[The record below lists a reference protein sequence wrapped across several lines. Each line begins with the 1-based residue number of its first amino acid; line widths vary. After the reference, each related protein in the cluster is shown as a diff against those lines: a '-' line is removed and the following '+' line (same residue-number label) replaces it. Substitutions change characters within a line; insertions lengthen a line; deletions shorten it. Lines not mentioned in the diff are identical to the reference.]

1 MVSITFQPTTEDTIL
16 FVGGGKVAERRMQL
30 FIDEPCNIVVI
41 APTVTDRISQWAK
54 DNRITWYDRAFT
66 MDDEHHIITSSL
78 FFICTDNSKLN
89 DTLYDMGKK
98 HRVWTNRSDAPS
110 ACRFTV
116 PSSLELGDLHIAI
129 SANNV
134 GPRINR
140 LVKQDMMNRYGQLQ
154 KAMPRLKIFREEVKL
169 LLPTPEARQ
178 KFWRN
183 HLTVETFEAILKGE
197 WRTIEEKL
205 AHEISGIRSKS

>member
-41 APTVTDRISQWAK
+41 APTVTDRICQWAK

-78 FFICTDNSKLN
+78 FFICTDNSELN

-197 WRTIEEKL
+197 WMTIEEKL

>member
-1 MVSITFQPTTEDTIL
+1 MVSITFQPTTEDVIL
-16 FVGGGKVAERRMQL
+16 FVGGGEVAERRMKL
-30 FIDEPCNIVVI
+30 FIDEPCQIVVI
-41 APTVTDRISQWAK
+41 APAVTDRISQWAK

-178 KFWRN
+178 KFWRD

-197 WRTIEEKL
+197 WMTIEEKL
-205 AHEISGIRSKS
+205 DHEISGIRSKS

>member
-1 MVSITFQPTTEDTIL
+1 MVSITFQPTTEDVIL
-16 FVGGGKVAERRMQL
+16 FVGGGEVAERRMKL
-30 FIDEPCNIVVI
+30 FIDEPCQIVVI
-41 APTVTDRISQWAK
+41 APAVTDTIRQWAK
-54 DNRITWYDRAFT
+54 DQHITWYKRAFIS
-66 MDDEHHIITSSL
+66 DDEHFIITSSL
-78 FFICTDNSKLN
+78 FFICTDNHELN
-89 DTLYDMGKK
+89 DTLYEMGKK
-98 HRVWTNRSDAPS
+98 YRVWTNRSDNPR
-110 ACRFTV
+110 ACKFTV

-140 LVKQDMMNRYGQLQ
+140 LVRQDMMNRYGQLQ

-178 KFWRN
+178 KFWRD

-197 WRTIEEKL
+197 WMTIEEKL
-205 AHEISGIRSKS
+205 DHEISGIRSKS

>member
-16 FVGGGKVAERRMQL
+16 FVGGGEVAERRMQR

-41 APTVTDRISQWAK
+41 APTVTDRICQWAK
-54 DNRITWYDRAFT
+54 NNRITWYDRAFT
-66 MDDEHHIITSSL
+66 MDDEHYIITSSL

-98 HRVWTNRSDAPS
+98 HRVWTNRSDAPR

-178 KFWRN
+178 KFWRD

-197 WRTIEEKL
+197 WMTIEEKL
-205 AHEISGIRSKS
+205 DHEISGIRSKS

>member
-41 APTVTDRISQWAK
+41 APTVTDRICQWAK

-78 FFICTDNSKLN
+78 FFICTDNSELN

-140 LVKQDMMNRYGQLQ
+140 LIRQDMMNRYGQLQ

-197 WRTIEEKL
+197 WMTIEEKL
-205 AHEISGIRSKS
+205 DHEISGIRSKS

>member
-41 APTVTDRISQWAK
+41 APTVTYRICQWAK

-89 DTLYDMGKK
+89 DTLYAMGKK

>member
-41 APTVTDRISQWAK
+41 APTVTDRICQWAK

-78 FFICTDNSKLN
+78 FFICTDNSELN

-98 HRVWTNRSDAPS
+98 HRVWTNRSDAPR

-178 KFWRN
+178 KFWRD

-197 WRTIEEKL
+197 WVTIEEKL
-205 AHEISGIRSKS
+205 DHEISGIRSKS

>member
-41 APTVTDRISQWAK
+41 APTVTDRICQWAK

-78 FFICTDNSKLN
+78 FFICTDNSELN

-178 KFWRN
+178 KFWRD

-197 WRTIEEKL
+197 WLTIEEKL
-205 AHEISGIRSKS
+205 DHEISGIRSKS

>member
-78 FFICTDNSKLN
+78 FFICTDNSELN

-140 LVKQDMMNRYGQLQ
+140 LVRQDMMNRYGQLQ

-178 KFWRN
+178 KFWRD

-197 WRTIEEKL
+197 WMTIEEKL
-205 AHEISGIRSKS
+205 DHEISGIRSKS

>member
-1 MVSITFQPTTEDTIL
+1 MVSITFQPTTEDVIL
-16 FVGGGKVAERRMQL
+16 FVGGGEVAERRMKL
-30 FIDEPCNIVVI
+30 FIDEPCQIVVI
-41 APTVTDRISQWAK
+41 APAVTETIRQWSK
-54 DNRITWYDRAFT
+54 DQYITWYERAFT
-66 MDDEHHIITSSL
+66 SDDEHFIITSSL
-78 FFICTDNSKLN
+78 FFICTDNHELN
-89 DTLYDMGKK
+89 DMLYEMGKK
-98 HRVWTNRSDAPS
+98 HRIWTNRSDDPT
-110 ACRFTV
+110 ACRFTI

-140 LVKQDMMNRYGQLQ
+140 LVRQDMMNRYGQLQ

-178 KFWRN
+178 KFWRD

-197 WRTIEEKL
+197 WMTIEEKL
-205 AHEISGIRSKS
+205 DHEISGIRSKS

>member
-41 APTVTDRISQWAK
+41 APTVTDRICQWAK

-78 FFICTDNSKLN
+78 FFICTDNSELN

-98 HRVWTNRSDAPS
+98 HRVWTNRSDAPR

-140 LVKQDMMNRYGQLQ
+140 LIRQDMMNRYGQLQ

-178 KFWRN
+178 KFWRD

-197 WRTIEEKL
+197 WLTIEEKL
-205 AHEISGIRSKS
+205 DHEISGIRSKS

>member
-1 MVSITFQPTTEDTIL
+1 MVSITFQPTTEDVIL
-16 FVGGGKVAERRMQL
+16 FVGGGEVAERRMKL
-30 FIDEPCNIVVI
+30 FIDEPCQIVVI
-41 APTVTDRISQWAK
+41 APAVTDTIRQWAK
-54 DNRITWYDRAFT
+54 DKHITWYERAFT
-66 MDDEHHIITSSL
+66 SDDEHFIITSSL
-78 FFICTDNSKLN
+78 FFICTDNHELN
-89 DTLYDMGKK
+89 DTLYEMGKK
-98 HRVWTNRSDAPS
+98 HRIWTNRSDDPT
-110 ACRFTV
+110 ACRFTI

-140 LVKQDMMNRYGQLQ
+140 LVRQDMMNRYGQLQ

-178 KFWRN
+178 KFWRD

-197 WRTIEEKL
+197 WMTIEEKL
-205 AHEISGIRSKS
+205 DHEISGIRSKS

>member
-41 APTVTDRISQWAK
+41 APTVTDRICQWAK

-78 FFICTDNSKLN
+78 LFICTDNSKLN

-197 WRTIEEKL
+197 WRNIEEKL

>member
-41 APTVTDRISQWAK
+41 APTVTDRICQWAK

-78 FFICTDNSKLN
+78 FFICTDNSELN

-98 HRVWTNRSDAPS
+98 HRVWTNRSDAPR

-140 LVKQDMMNRYGQLQ
+140 LVRQDMMNRYGQLQ

-178 KFWRN
+178 KFWRD

-197 WRTIEEKL
+197 WMTIEEKL
-205 AHEISGIRSKS
+205 DHEISGIRSKS

>member
-41 APTVTDRISQWAK
+41 APTVTDRICQWAK

-78 FFICTDNSKLN
+78 FFICTDNSELN

-140 LVKQDMMNRYGQLQ
+140 LVRQDMMNRYGQLQ

-178 KFWRN
+178 KFWRDN
-183 HLTVETFEAILKGE
+183 LTVETFEAILKGD
-197 WRTIEEKL
+197 WMIIEEKL
-205 AHEISGIRSKS
+205 NHAISGIRSKS

>member
-1 MVSITFQPTTEDTIL
+1 MVSITFQPTTEDIIL
-16 FVGGGKVAERRMQL
+16 FVGGGEVAERRMRL

-41 APTVTDRISQWAK
+41 APTVTDRICQWVK

-78 FFICTDNSKLN
+78 FFICTDNGELN

-98 HRVWTNRSDAPS
+98 HRVWTNRSDAPR

-178 KFWRN
+178 KFWRD

-197 WRTIEEKL
+197 WTTIEEKL
-205 AHEISGIRSKS
+205 DHEISGIRSKS

>member
-1 MVSITFQPTTEDTIL
+1 MVSITFQPTTEDVIL
-16 FVGGGKVAERRMQL
+16 FVGGGEVAERRMKL

-41 APTVTDRISQWAK
+41 APTVTDRIYQWAK

-78 FFICTDNSKLN
+78 FFICTDNGELN

-110 ACRFTV
+110 ECRFTV

-154 KAMPRLKIFREEVKL
+154 KVMPRLKIFREEVKL

>member
-41 APTVTDRISQWAK
+41 APTVTDRICQWAK

-89 DTLYDMGKK
+89 DTLYEIGKK

-140 LVKQDMMNRYGQLQ
+140 LVRQDMMNRYGQLQ

-197 WRTIEEKL
+197 WMTIEEKL
-205 AHEISGIRSKS
+205 DHEISGIRSKS

>member
-41 APTVTDRISQWAK
+41 APTVTDRICQWAK

-178 KFWRN
+178 KFWRDN
-183 HLTVETFEAILKGE
+183 LTVETFEAILKGE
-197 WRTIEEKL
+197 WMIIEEKL
-205 AHEISGIRSKS
+205 NHAISGIRSKS

>member
-16 FVGGGKVAERRMQL
+16 FVGGGEVAERRMRL
-30 FIDEPCNIVVI
+30 FIDEPCHIIVI
-41 APTVTDRISQWAK
+41 APDVTDRICQWAK
-54 DNRITWYDRAFT
+54 DNRITWYNRAFT
-66 MDDEHHIITSSL
+66 KDDEQHIITSSL
-78 FFICTDNSKLN
+78 FFICTDNGELN
-89 DTLYDMGKK
+89 DTLYEMGKK
-98 HRVWTNRSDAPS
+98 HRVWTNRSDAPRK
-110 ACRFTV
+110 CRFTV

-140 LVKQDMMNRYGQLQ
+140 LVRQDMMNRYGQLQ

-178 KFWRN
+178 KFWRD

-197 WRTIEEKL
+197 WMTIEEKL
-205 AHEISGIRSKS
+205 DHEISGIRPKS

>member
-1 MVSITFQPTTEDTIL
+1 MVSITFQPTTEDVIL
-16 FVGGGKVAERRMQL
+16 FVGGGEVAERRMKL
-30 FIDEPCNIVVI
+30 FIDEPCQIVVI
-41 APTVTDRISQWAK
+41 APAVTEPIRQWAK
-54 DNRITWYDRAFT
+54 DKHITWYERAFT
-66 MDDEHHIITSSL
+66 SDDEHFIITSSL
-78 FFICTDNSKLN
+78 FFICTDNHELN
-89 DTLYDMGKK
+89 DMLYEMGKK
-98 HRVWTNRSDAPS
+98 HRVWTNRSDDPT
-110 ACRFTV
+110 ACRFTI

-140 LVKQDMMNRYGQLQ
+140 LVRQDMMNRYGQLQ

-197 WRTIEEKL
+197 WMTIEEKL
-205 AHEISGIRSKS
+205 DHEISGIRSKS

>member
-41 APTVTDRISQWAK
+41 APTVTDRICQWAK

-140 LVKQDMMNRYGQLQ
+140 LVRQDMMNRYGQLQ

>member
-1 MVSITFQPTTEDTIL
+1 MVSITFQPTTEDVIL
-16 FVGGGKVAERRMQL
+16 FVGGGEVAQRRMKL
-30 FIDEPCNIVVI
+30 FIDEPCQIVVI
-41 APTVTDRISQWAK
+41 APAVTETIRQWSK
-54 DNRITWYDRAFT
+54 DQYITWYERAFT
-66 MDDEHHIITSSL
+66 SDDEHFIITSSL
-78 FFICTDNSKLN
+78 FFICTDNHELN
-89 DTLYDMGKK
+89 DMLYEMGKK
-98 HRVWTNRSDAPS
+98 HRIWTNRSDDPT
-110 ACRFTV
+110 ACRFTI

-140 LVKQDMMNRYGQLQ
+140 LVRQDMMNRYGQLQ

-178 KFWRN
+178 KFWRD

-197 WRTIEEKL
+197 WMTIEEKL
-205 AHEISGIRSKS
+205 DHEISGIRSKS

>member
-41 APTVTDRISQWAK
+41 APTVTDRICQWAK

-89 DTLYDMGKK
+89 DTLYEIGKK

-178 KFWRN
+178 KFWRD

-197 WRTIEEKL
+197 WVTIEEKL
-205 AHEISGIRSKS
+205 DHEISGIRSKS

>member
-41 APTVTDRISQWAK
+41 APTVTDRICQWAK

-78 FFICTDNSKLN
+78 FFICTDNSELN

-140 LVKQDMMNRYGQLQ
+140 LVRQDMMNRYGQLQ

-178 KFWRN
+178 KFWRD

-197 WRTIEEKL
+197 WMTIEEKL

>member
-41 APTVTDRISQWAK
+41 APTVTDRICQWAK

-78 FFICTDNSKLN
+78 FFICTDNSELN

-140 LVKQDMMNRYGQLQ
+140 LVRQDMMNRYGQLQ

-178 KFWRN
+178 RFWRD

-197 WRTIEEKL
+197 WMTIEEKL
-205 AHEISGIRSKS
+205 DHEISGIRSKS

>member
-16 FVGGGKVAERRMQL
+16 FAGGGEVAERRIQL

-41 APTVTDRISQWAK
+41 APTVTDRICQWSK

-178 KFWRN
+178 KFWRD

-197 WRTIEEKL
+197 WMTIEEKL
-205 AHEISGIRSKS
+205 DHEISGIRSKS

>member
-1 MVSITFQPTTEDTIL
+1 MVSITFQPTTEDVIL
-16 FVGGGKVAERRMQL
+16 FVGGGEVAERRMKL
-30 FIDEPCNIVVI
+30 FIDEPCQIVVI
-41 APTVTDRISQWAK
+41 APAVTDTIRQWAK
-54 DNRITWYDRAFT
+54 DQHITWYERAFIS
-66 MDDEHHIITSSL
+66 DDEHFIITSSL
-78 FFICTDNSKLN
+78 FFICTDNQELN
-89 DTLYDMGKK
+89 DTLYEMGKK
-98 HRVWTNRSDAPS
+98 HRIWTNRSDDPT
-110 ACRFTV
+110 ACRFTI

-140 LVKQDMMNRYGQLQ
+140 LVRQDMMNRYGQLQ

-178 KFWRN
+178 KFWRD

-197 WRTIEEKL
+197 WMTIEEKL
-205 AHEISGIRSKS
+205 DHEISGIRSKS

>member
-41 APTVTDRISQWAK
+41 APNVTDRISQWAK

>member
-41 APTVTDRISQWAK
+41 APTVTDRICQWAK

-78 FFICTDNSKLN
+78 FFICTDNSELN

>member
-1 MVSITFQPTTEDTIL
+1 MVSITFQPTTEDVIL
-16 FVGGGKVAERRMQL
+16 FVGGGEVAERRMKL
-30 FIDEPCNIVVI
+30 FIDEPCQIVVI
-41 APTVTDRISQWAK
+41 APAVTEPIRQWAK
-54 DNRITWYDRAFT
+54 DKHITWYERAFT
-66 MDDEHHIITSSL
+66 SDDEHFIITSSL
-78 FFICTDNSKLN
+78 FFICTDNHELN
-89 DTLYDMGKK
+89 DMLYEMGKK
-98 HRVWTNRSDAPS
+98 HRIWTNRSDDPT
-110 ACRFTV
+110 ACRFTM

-140 LVKQDMMNRYGQLQ
+140 LVRQDMMNRYGQLQ

-178 KFWRN
+178 KFWRD

-197 WRTIEEKL
+197 WMTIEEKL
-205 AHEISGIRSKS
+205 DHEISGIRSKS

>member
-1 MVSITFQPTTEDTIL
+1 MVSITFQPTTEDVIL
-16 FVGGGKVAERRMQL
+16 FVGGGEVAERRMKL
-30 FIDEPCNIVVI
+30 FIDEPCQIVVI
-41 APTVTDRISQWAK
+41 APIVTDRICQWAK
-54 DNRITWYDRAFT
+54 DQYITWYERAFT
-66 MDDEHHIITSSL
+66 SDDEHFIITSSL
-78 FFICTDNSKLN
+78 FFICTDNHELN
-89 DTLYDMGKK
+89 DTLYEMGKK
-98 HRVWTNRSDAPS
+98 HRIWTNRSDDPT
-110 ACRFTV
+110 ACSFTI

-140 LVKQDMMNRYGQLQ
+140 LVRQDMMNRYGQLQ

-178 KFWRN
+178 KFWRD

-197 WRTIEEKL
+197 WMSIEEKL
-205 AHEISGIRSKS
+205 DHEISGIRSKS

>member
-16 FVGGGKVAERRMQL
+16 FVGGGEVAARRMHL
-30 FIDEPCNIVVI
+30 FIDEPCHIVVI
-41 APTVTDRISQWAK
+41 APAVTDTICQWAK

-78 FFICTDNSKLN
+78 FFICTDNSELN

-98 HRVWTNRSDAPS
+98 HRVWTNRSDAPR

-178 KFWRN
+178 KFWRD

-197 WRTIEEKL
+197 WMTIEEKL
-205 AHEISGIRSKS
+205 DHEISGIRSKS